1 MRVFV
6 FAIVLALAIAGLA
19 LAPSTAADEPCPPG
33 THPVY
38 DIQGELLSCEEEVGA
53 PESCP
58 DWTLP
63 GYLANGELAGCFER
77 SMYSWYEICY
87 PDDVDTDGDGRGD
100 ACDPC
105 PNDPDCDGD
114 GWEDSAEVYIGTDPL
129 DNCPDGADDDAW
141 PPDINMD
148 TVINVL
154 DLFAFVDAG
163 VLGCAVGDPCYDA
176 RFDLNVDG
184 NINVLDLYALVP
196 LQGTQ
201 CMGAG
206 VSELGAGVPELG
218 AGVPELGGQWSW
230 WLPLE
235 DQTVH
240 QHSVHRWCW
249 WDLEQG
255 WWQCQDKYW
264 IDLVQ
269 TFYWSEL
276 GAVTVGPHTVDYGAV
291 DPFLFVEGDTW
302 YEQSIYSAT
311 HVRGLAGMEVWAL
324 RGGTWVHYPAET
336 WVDYYESRP
345 YEAGESGFLS
355 KGALNKDDVMGHYSY
370 GGGSGC
376 GSDDDWVDPIS
387 VVFYGGNYS
396 EVEYHACDHGSWC
409 FHSGDTQM
417 FWSHGCWDQ
426 DGQANSASPAF
437 AQYHMRILTGRYW
450 DGTYAY
456 DPVLGVYNLTTPHHE
471 QWETFNPA
479 CGTSMHSVDDNE
491 MNPPGGFVMARRDI
505 MKNWV
510 EEGPHKWSGYQYWD
524 NDEVMTQSAGKG
536 LYGLEGCWQ
545 AWNDGKV
552 AFISL
557 EHE

>member
-6 FAIVLALAIAGLA
+6 FAIVFAIAIAGLA
-19 LAPSTAADEPCPPG
+19 LAPSTAADEPCPSG
-33 THPVY
+33 THPIY
-38 DIQGELLSCEEEVGA
+38 DVQGNLLSCEEEVGA

-58 DWTLP
+58 DDTLP
-63 GYLANGELAGCFER
+63 GYLASGELAGCFER
-77 SMYSWYEICY
+77 SMHSWYEICY
-87 PDDVDTDGDGRGD
+87 PDDADTDGDGRGD

-105 PNDPDCDGD
+105 PNDADCDGD
-114 GWEDSAEVYIGTDPL
+114 TFTDGVELYVGTDPL
-129 DNCPDGADDDAW
+129 DNCPDDADDAAW
-141 PPDINMD
+141 PFDINND
-148 TVINVL
+148 TWSDILDVL
-154 DLFAFVDAG
+154 LYKYK
-163 VLGCAVGDPCYDA
+163 LNYCEPDPGYD
-176 RFDLNVDG
+176 RRYDLNADG
-184 NINVLDLYALVP
+184 CVNILDVLLYKDNIQV
-196 LQGTQ
+196 Q
-201 CMGAG
+201 CSDDMGAG
-206 VSELGAGVPELG
+206 ASGPGSSWEVMGSQGD
-218 AGVPELGGQWSW
+218 W

-240 QHSVHRWCW
+240 QHSTHRWCW

-269 TFYWSEL
+269 TFYWCEL

-345 YEAGESGFLS
+345 YEPGESGFLS
-355 KGALNKDDVMGHYSY
+355 KGPLNKDDVMGHYSY

-387 VVFYGGNYS
+387 VVFYDGIWTQ
-396 EVEYHACDHGSWC
+396 VEDHACDHGSWC
-409 FHSGDTQM
+409 FHEGGTQQ

-426 DGQANSASPAF
+426 DGQANSAQPAF
-437 AQYHMRILTGRYW
+437 HQYHMRILTGRYW
-450 DGTYAY
+450 DGTYAH
-456 DPVLGVYNLTTPHHE
+456 DPGLGMYNLTTPHHE
-471 QWETFNPA
+471 IWTEPQWG
-479 CGTSMHSVDDNE
+479 CGSSMHSVDDDE
-491 MNPPGGFVMARRDI
+491 WYPPGGFIRARRDI

-510 EEGPHKWSGYQYWD
+510 EEGPHKYSGRQYWG
-524 NDEVMTQSAGKG
+524 NVEEMQQSAGKG
-536 LYGLEGCWQ
+536 LLFGCWS
-545 AWNDGKV
+545 ASNDGWV
-552 AFISL
+552 EFISL
-557 EHE
+557 EHR